1 MVQVPPLL
9 DELVAAGR
17 WPRTYDD
24 QIAQNLRPLV
34 SPERVKKLA
43 PDETGIIYLYNPPF
57 VPIGRRADP
66 NDFYNWPSSD
76 PAGIDH
82 DLAVEIADFGLGSDA
97 PIALDFR
104 EDATNPRVIRLS
116 YSGDR
121 SRWVILA
128 PDFASFV
135 EALGL

>member
-1 MVQVPPLL
+1 LYNLPLL
-9 DELVAAGR
+9 PV
-17 WPRTYDD
+17 
-24 QIAQNLRPLV
+24 
-34 SPERVKKLA
+34 
-43 PDETGIIYLYNPPF
+43 
-57 VPIGRRADP
+57 GRRAHP

-76 PAGIDH
+76 PGGIDY
-82 DLAVEIADFGLGSDA
+82 DLAIIIGDFGLGSDA

-116 YSGDR
+116 YSGGR
-121 SRWVILA
+121 SRWISLA